1 MGYEQIVEVFFY
13 IYLNEVFRTYQL
25 QRLILRDC
33 HWVTREAIEYHVHKQ
48 VGDAGSCHIYQ
59 SVLGPTLT
67 NHRSENLQLT
77 HVYNQG
83 HGQVNSCLALTK
95 LSAQCVR

>member
-48 VGDAGSCHIYQ
+48 VGDA
-59 SVLGPTLT
+59 
-67 NHRSENLQLT
+67 
-77 HVYNQG
+77 
-83 HGQVNSCLALTK
+83 
-95 LSAQCVR
+95 